1 LIRSI
6 WFGLIFLIVLLA
18 FASLKLAFGPP
29 RPVAAAEMPL
39 PTEEGELVDAALGAL
54 SDATTKGDR
63 LQISYVPAVVPG
75 AVVPEP
81 QHKLPFSPPLK
92 IISRHWHERPVQVA
106 VRKRPGLKNEALV
119 LERRLLLDTNAC
131 TSSGLDRLKQM
142 IDRTARCKSGS

>member
-1 LIRSI
+1 MHA
-6 WFGLIFLIVLLA
+6 A
-18 FASLKLAFGPP
+18 FCDWISA
-29 RPVAAAEMPL
+29 RD
-39 PTEEGELVDAALGAL
+39 GELVDAALGAL

-131 TSSGLDRLKQM
+131 TSSGLDRLKQIGLDVEPISIGLGKPAHYSRD
-142 IDRTARCKSGS
+142 IDV